1 MDVIVVGIN
10 AIPTFTLTGTYYFS
24 HGDGDEGDD
33 D

>member
-10 AIPTFTLTGTYYFS
+10 SIPTFTLTGTYYFS
-24 HGDGDEGDD
+24 HGNGNDSDD